1 MDVGTSTG
9 ADELVSVLVASAATA
24 TVACVVSR
32 TVNQILTCVLKRCRR
47 IVNE

>member
-9 ADELVSVLVASAATA
+9 ADELVSILVAAAATA

-32 TVNQILTCVLKRCRR
+32 TVHQILTYGDLCSEAV
-47 IVNE
+47 